1 VCLNLRRDMY
11 DPGEKVVCVNGTFDP
26 LHKQI
31 YKDLPIEGEVYT
43 IRESSLGRVR
53 TGGKDSGCSFRVLL
67 VEIVNGPDPYMN
79 PDTAEELGFRSDRFA
94 PVISEELEAEESI
107 SEPLYH

>member
-1 VCLNLRRDMY
+1 MY
-11 DPGEKVVCVNGTFDP
+11 DPGEKVVCVNGKFDP
-26 LHKQI
+26 IHKAI
-31 YKDLPIEGEVYT
+31 YKNLPIEGEVYT
-43 IRESSLGRVR
+43 VRESSLGRVR

-94 PVISEELEAEESI
+94 PMISEEQEAEAEMA
-107 SEPLYH
+107 EPTFH